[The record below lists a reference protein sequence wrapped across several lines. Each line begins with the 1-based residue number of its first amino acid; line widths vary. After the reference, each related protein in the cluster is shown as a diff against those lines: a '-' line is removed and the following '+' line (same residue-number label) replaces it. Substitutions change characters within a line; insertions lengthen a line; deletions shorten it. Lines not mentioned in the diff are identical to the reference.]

1 MAKVSRIDA
10 FKAITESV
18 SKNDTKTANA
28 IFILVSKSIAQDRKN
43 NEYTEFIELTT
54 KQKKIFKGD
63 LSKFLN
69 ESNEGIPINKLCN

>member
-28 IFILVSKSIAQDRKN
+28 
-43 NEYTEFIELTT
+43 YTEFIELTT

-69 ESNEGIPINKLCN
+69 EGNEGIPINKLCN